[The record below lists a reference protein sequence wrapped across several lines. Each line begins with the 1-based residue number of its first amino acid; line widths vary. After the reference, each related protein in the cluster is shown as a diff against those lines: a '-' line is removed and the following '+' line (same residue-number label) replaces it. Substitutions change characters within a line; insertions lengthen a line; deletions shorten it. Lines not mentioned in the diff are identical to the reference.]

1 VGRRQ
6 RDGPG
11 EGERLGG
18 KAGAAEG
25 ALGGEEGPLPR
36 RERDGLQSTRE
47 TGKLRGLRPREI
59 DGGLKRRGAYEGR
72 EGGGGRHGRG
82 WKRRDGRAEAAGRY
96 RITKGYATEM
106 LLLFFTYSSHFG
118 VRQRVF

>member
-1 VGRRQ
+1 VGRRR

-18 KAGAAEG
+18 KADTAEGDERQG

-47 TGKLRGLRPREI
+47 TGKLRGLRPREM
-59 DGGLKRRGAYEGR
+59 DGGLKRRGAYEGH
-72 EGGGGRHGRG
+72 EGGGGRH
-82 WKRRDGRAEAAGRY
+82 
-96 RITKGYATEM
+96 
-106 LLLFFTYSSHFG
+106 
-118 VRQRVF
+118 